1 MHIGSLLTQNAR
13 KFPEL
18 LAIECEGRS
27 YTYRQFNEEV
37 NRLANGLLQ
46 QGVNKGDKLALMM
59 KNSDHFVFTFFAA
72 AKIGAVAVPVNFR
85 LTASEVHYILDQS
98 DTALVVCDKEFETSN
113 CSGKTRHGCPI
124 GHYHRGTRNNWILF
138 V

>member
-1 MHIGSLLTQNAR
+1 MNIGNLLAQNAR
-13 KFPEL
+13 KFPEI

-37 NRLANGLLQ
+37 NRLANGLLV
-46 QGVNKGDKLALMM
+46 QGVNKGDKLAMMM

-72 AKIGAVAVPVNFR
+72 AKIGAVAVYL
-85 LTASEVHYILDQS
+85 LT
-98 DTALVVCDKEFETSN
+98 
-113 CSGKTRHGCPI
+113 
-124 GHYHRGTRNNWILF
+124 F